1 MQPRWRPPILRKNMS
16 SGKAPALVSI
26 QVGRGLAALAVVF
39 YHVSLLFI
47 QKANTT
53 VFGGYARYG
62 YMGVPFF
69 FVLSGF
75 IIGYA
80 HFKDIG
86 QPSKLRAF
94 LYKRFVRVYPMYWA
108 LSLAFVIAALI
119 GFGEPDFSFLPF
131 DLIQSL
137 ILIHFTPQFSS
148 PPLKVAWTLFF
159 EVRFYLIFGFAIYY
173 PKATSAFC
181 CGWFVAIFMLT
192 PFNALTYEWLSYWNL
207 AFPLGLAACFI
218 LSRARSSSWSIFVIS
233 GFVLPTTIILFSSIE
248 SLHGGRSVEMLGVM
262 VGFSL
267 LMLGASLAERLYTV
281 RYWSWLLLLG
291 DASYAVYLV
300 HSAIISVAGI
310 VIFKYHVLRHVSAE
324 ALVIPLV
331 LIATL
336 IGIVVHL
343 LLEKPLISFLRL
355 PKLAGST
362 SSLR

>member
-1 MQPRWRPPILRKNMS
+1 MS
-16 SGKAPALVSI
+16 SGKAPALASI

-39 YHVSLLFI
+39 YHVSLLFT
-47 QKANTT
+47 QKADIT
-53 VFGGYARYG
+53 VFGGYTRYG

-80 HFKDIG
+80 HFKDLN
-86 QPSKLRAF
+86 QPSKLPAF
-94 LYKRFVRVYPMYWA
+94 IYKRFIRVFPMYWA

-119 GFGEPDFSFLPF
+119 GLGEPDFSFSPH
-131 DLIQSL
+131 DMIQSL
-137 ILIHFTPQFSS
+137 ILVHFTPQFLS
-148 PPLKVAWTLFF
+148 PPLKVGWTLFY
-159 EVRFYLIFGFAIYY
+159 EVRFYLIFALAIYS
-173 PKATSAFC
+173 PKATSALC
-181 CGWFVAIFMLT
+181 CAWLAAIFTLT

-207 AFPLGLAACFI
+207 AFPFGLAACFMLGRI
-218 LSRARSSSWSIFVIS
+218 RPSSWLIFVIS
-233 GFVLPTTIILFSSIE
+233 GSVLPTAIILFSNIE
-248 SLHGGRSVEMLGVM
+248 TLHGGRSVEMLGVM

-281 RYWSWLLLLG
+281 RYWPWLLLLG

-324 ALVIPLV
+324 AIVLPLV

-336 IGIVVHL
+336 MGIVVHL
-343 LLEKPLISFLRL
+343 LLEKPLISFLRS
-355 PKLAGST
+355 PKLVG
-362 SSLR
+362 RN